1 MSEKKSLNRFDG
13 LDGEPCAIPR
23 FDSEAD
29 KVASAIDRLTAM
41 IERKFPDVEVP
52 LDVTDAANKFLTT
65 DNPAISFVKAKTDI
79 ETQEVTGKNVFGGDL
94 AVKCPVCQTVNFSRK
109 DSYYECDFGHKWPKK
124 SKDTPHLDDSEELGE
139 KK

>member
-29 KVASAIDRLTAM
+29 
-41 IERKFPDVEVP
+41 
-52 LDVTDAANKFLTT
+52 
-65 DNPAISFVKAKTDI
+65 
-79 ETQEVTGKNVFGGDL
+79 NVFGGDL